1 MIKKNKL
8 DESSI
13 INRLKKLSE
22 LIKKHNIHYHQ
33 EDRPKITDSEYDSLV
48 KENNYLEKLYPHL
61 ILEDSPNNQ
70 IGVRPLKK
78 FNKISHKAPM
88 LSLANAFNQKDIID
102 FNDRIKKFINLKK
115 NIFLDFICEPKID
128 GLSLNLIYENGIL
141 LNAITRGDG
150 KIGED
155 VTQNILHIENIPN
168 NLRINYPE
176 VIEIRGEVYLSKK
189 DFKRLNEKLPEKEK
203 FANPRN
209 AAAGSLRQL
218 DSIISKSRPL
228 KFIAHGLGYST
239 IKYLTIDEFYEDL
252 IKWKIFPNKLS
263 KKLSDLSDMMK
274 YYNEIENLRG
284 TIEYDIDGLVFKLN
298 DLSKQ
303 ERLGIVGKNPR
314 WAIALKFSAE
324 KTKTTIKSIDFQ
336 VGRTGAITPV
346 ARLEEVNLGGVL
358 ISNATLHNF
367 DEIEKKNIGNG
378 DLVEIQRAGDVI
390 PQVTKLI
397 HKSKKNSKKILPPKT
412 CPICNSPTIKE
423 KDEAVLRCSNN
434 IDCYAQKLGQIIHF
448 ISKKSFN
455 IDGFGEKQAKQFFD
469 LKIIKN
475 VSDVFKLEKF
485 KQKILSLDGWGE
497 MSFKNLIEAINK
509 SKKISLDKFIYSLG
523 IRYIGETNAS
533 ILAYEFLSI
542 RNLIK
547 SIQIT
552 DLISNVDGL
561 GPKVV
566 SSLQSFFSINDNKKL
581 IEELISI
588 VDIKKLEKRS
598 RNSFFSNKSVVFTGT
613 LATLSRDEAK
623 YRTKIKGAKILSNVS
638 INTDYVVVGEKSG
651 SKAEKAKNLGIKIL
665 NEEDFLKKIND

>member
-1 MIKKNKL
+1 MIEKNKL
-8 DESSI
+8 DESNI
-13 INRLKKLSE
+13 IIRLRKLSE

-33 EDRPKITDSEYDSLV
+33 EDRPKITDSKYDSLV
-48 KENNYLEKLYPHL
+48 KENNDLEKLYPHL
-61 ILEDSPNNQ
+61 ILDDSPNNQ
-70 IGVRPLKK
+70 IGAKPLKK
-78 FNKISHKAPM
+78 FNKITHRTPM

-102 FNDRIKKFINLKK
+102 FDDRIKKFINLKK
-115 NIFLDFICEPKID
+115 NILLDFICEPKID

-155 VTQNILHIENIPN
+155 VTQNILHIKNIPN
-168 NLRINYPE
+168 NLGASYPK

-218 DSIISKSRPL
+218 DSKISKSRPL

-239 IKYLTIDEFYEDL
+239 KKYLTIDEFYKDL
-252 IKWKIFPNKLS
+252 INWKIFPNKLS
-263 KKLSDLSDMMK
+263 KKLLEFSDMMK

-298 DLSKQ
+298 DIAKQ
-303 ERLGIVGKNPR
+303 RRLGIVGKNPR

-324 KTKTTIKSIDFQ
+324 KAKTIIKSIDFQ

-397 HKSKKNSKKILPPKT
+397 IKSKKNPKKILPPKT
-412 CPICNSPTIKE
+412 CPICNNPTIKE

-455 IDGFGEKQAKQFFD
+455 IDGFGEKQAKQFYD

-475 VSDVFKLEKF
+475 VSDIFKLEKF

-497 MSFKNLIEAINK
+497 MSFNNLVEAINK

-542 RNLIK
+542 RNLII
-547 SIQIT
+547 SIENT
-552 DLISNVDGL
+552 ELISNVDGL
-561 GPKVV
+561 GPKAV
-566 SSLQSFFSINDNKKL
+566 SSLQNFFSINDNKKL
-581 IEELISI
+581 IEKLNNI
-588 VDIKKLEKRS
+588 VAIKELEKKS
-598 RNSFFSNKSVVFTGT
+598 LNSFFSNKSVVFTGT

-623 YRTKIKGAKILSNVS
+623 YRAKTKGAKILSNVS
-638 INTDYVVVGEKSG
+638 TNTDYVVVGEKSG
-651 SKAEKAKNLGIKIL
+651 SKAEKAKHLGIKIL
-665 NEEDFLKKIND
+665 NEEDFLKKISE

>member
-1 MIKKNKL
+1 MAKKNKL

-13 INRLKKLSE
+13 TNRLRKLSE
-22 LIKKHNIHYHQ
+22 LIKKHNVHYHQ
-33 EDRPKITDSEYDSLV
+33 DDRPKITDAEYDSLV
-48 KENNYLEKLYPHL
+48 KENNDLEKLYPHL
-61 ILEDSPNNQ
+61 ILKDSPNNQ
-70 IGVRPLKK
+70 IGARALKK
-78 FNKISHKAPM
+78 FVKITHRTPM

-115 NIFLDFICEPKID
+115 NILLDFICEPKID

-168 NLRINYPE
+168 NLSINYPK

-189 DFKRLNEKLPEKEK
+189 DFKRLNEKLPENEK

-218 DSIISKSRPL
+218 DSKISKSRPL

-239 IKYLTIDEFYEDL
+239 KKYLTIDEFYEDL
-252 IKWKIFPNKLS
+252 INWKIFPNKLS
-263 KKLSDLSDMMK
+263 KKLSEFGDIMK

-284 TIEYDIDGLVFKLN
+284 TIEYDIDGLVLKIN
-298 DLSKQ
+298 DISKQ

-324 KTKTTIKSIDFQ
+324 KAKTVIKSIDFQ

-367 DEIEKKNIGNG
+367 DEIEKKNIGKG

-390 PQVTKLI
+390 PQVIKLI
-397 HKSKKNSKKILPPKT
+397 IKSKKNPKKILPPKT

-448 ISKKSFN
+448 ISKKNFN
-455 IDGFGEKQAKQFFD
+455 IDGFGEKQAKQFYD
-469 LKIIKN
+469 LKIITN
-475 VSDVFKLEKF
+475 VSDIFKLEKF
-485 KQKILSLDGWGE
+485 KQKILLLEGWGE
-497 MSFKNLIEAINK
+497 ISFNNLIEAINK

-547 SIQIT
+547 SIQNT

-561 GPKVV
+561 GPKAV

-581 IEELISI
+581 IEELNSI
-588 VDIKKLEKRS
+588 VAIKGLEKRS

-613 LATLSRDEAK
+613 LAKLSRDEAK
-623 YRTKIKGAKILSNVS
+623 YRAKTKGAKILSNVS
-638 INTDYVVVGEKSG
+638 SNTDYVVVGEKSG

-665 NEEDFLKKIND
+665 SEEDFLKNISE

>member
-1 MIKKNKL
+1 M
-8 DESSI
+8 
-13 INRLKKLSE
+13 
-22 LIKKHNIHYHQ
+22 
-33 EDRPKITDSEYDSLV
+33 V
-48 KENNYLEKLYPHL
+48 
-61 ILEDSPNNQ
+61 
-70 IGVRPLKK
+70 
-78 FNKISHKAPM
+78 F
-88 LSLANAFNQKDIID
+88 
-102 FNDRIKKFINLKK
+102 
-115 NIFLDFICEPKID
+115 
-128 GLSLNLIYENGIL
+128 L

-168 NLRINYPE
+168 NLSINYPE

-218 DSIISKSRPL
+218 DSKISKSRPL

-239 IKYLTIDEFYEDL
+239 KKYLTIDEFYEDL
-252 IKWKIFPNKLS
+252 INWKIFPNKLS
-263 KKLSDLSDMMK
+263 KKLSEFDDMMK

-298 DLSKQ
+298 DISKQ

-324 KTKTTIKSIDFQ
+324 KAKTVIKSIDFQ

-397 HKSKKNSKKILPPKT
+397 IKSKKNPKKILPPKT

-434 IDCYAQKLGQIIHF
+434 IDCYAQKLGQIINF

-455 IDGFGEKQAKQFFD
+455 IDGFGEKQAKQFYD
-469 LKIIKN
+469 LKIITN
-475 VSDVFKLEKF
+475 VSDIFKLEKF
-485 KQKILSLDGWGE
+485 KQKILLLEGWGE
-497 MSFKNLIEAINK
+497 ISFKNLIEAINK

-547 SIQIT
+547 SIQNT

-566 SSLQSFFSINDNKKL
+566 SSLQSFFSVNSNKKL
-581 IEELISI
+581 IEELNTI
-588 VDIKKLEKRS
+588 VAIKGLEKRS

-623 YRTKIKGAKILSNVS
+623 YRAKTKGAKILSNVS
-638 INTDYVVVGEKSG
+638 TNTDYVVVGEKSG

-665 NEEDFLKKIND
+665 SEEDFLKKISE

>member
-1 MIKKNKL
+1 MAKKNKL

-13 INRLKKLSE
+13 TNRLRKLSE
-22 LIKKHNIHYHQ
+22 LIKKHNVHYHQ
-33 EDRPKITDSEYDSLV
+33 DDRPKITDAEYDSLV
-48 KENNYLEKLYPHL
+48 KENNDLEKLYPHL
-61 ILEDSPNNQ
+61 ILKDSPNNQ
-70 IGVRPLKK
+70 IGARALKK
-78 FNKISHKAPM
+78 FVKITHRTPM

-115 NIFLDFICEPKID
+115 NILLDFICEPKID

-168 NLRINYPE
+168 NLSINYPK

-189 DFKRLNEKLPEKEK
+189 DFKRLNEKLPENEK

-218 DSIISKSRPL
+218 DSKISKSRPL

-239 IKYLTIDEFYEDL
+239 KKYLTIDEFYEDL
-252 IKWKIFPNKLS
+252 INWKIFPNKLS
-263 KKLSDLSDMMK
+263 KKLSEFGDMMK

-284 TIEYDIDGLVFKLN
+284 TIEYDIDGLVFKIN
-298 DLSKQ
+298 DISKQ
-303 ERLGIVGKNPR
+303 KRLGIVGKNPR

-324 KTKTTIKSIDFQ
+324 KAKTVIKSIDFQ

-397 HKSKKNSKKILPPKT
+397 IKSKKNPKKILPPKT

-448 ISKKSFN
+448 ISKKNFN
-455 IDGFGEKQAKQFFD
+455 IDGFGEKQAKQFYD
-469 LKIIKN
+469 LKIITN
-475 VSDVFKLEKF
+475 VSDIFKLEKF
-485 KQKILSLDGWGE
+485 KQKILLLEGWGE
-497 MSFKNLIEAINK
+497 ISFKNLIEAINK

-547 SIQIT
+547 SIQNT

-561 GPKVV
+561 GPKAV

-581 IEELISI
+581 IEELNSI
-588 VDIKKLEKRS
+588 VAIKGLEKRS

-613 LATLSRDEAK
+613 LAKLSRDEAK
-623 YRTKIKGAKILSNVS
+623 YRAKTKGAKILSNVS
-638 INTDYVVVGEKSG
+638 SNTDYVVVGEKSG

-665 NEEDFLKKIND
+665 SEEDFLKKISE

>member
-1 MIKKNKL
+1 MVKKKKL
-8 DESSI
+8 DETSI
-13 INRLKKLSE
+13 LNRLRKLSR
-22 LIKKHNIHYHQ
+22 LIKKHNVHYHQ
-33 EDRPKITDSEYDSLV
+33 NDRPKITDAEYDSLV
-48 KENNYLEKLYPHL
+48 KENNDLEKLYPHL

-70 IGVRPLKK
+70 IGSRLLKK
-78 FNKISHKAPM
+78 FKKIAHKTPM

-102 FNDRIKKFINLKK
+102 FDDRIKKFINLKK
-115 NIFLDFICEPKID
+115 NILLDFICEPKID
-128 GLSLNLIYENGIL
+128 GLSLNLIYKNGIL

-168 NLRINYPE
+168 NLIKNYPE
-176 VIEIRGEVYLSKK
+176 IIEIRGEVYLSKN
-189 DFKRLNEKLPEKEK
+189 DFKKLNEKLPEKDK

-239 IKYLTIDEFYEDL
+239 IKYLTINEFYNDL

-263 KKLSDLSDMMK
+263 KKLSNISDMMK
-274 YYNEIENLRG
+274 YYSEIEDIRS
-284 TIEYDIDGLVFKLN
+284 TIDYDIDGLVFKLN
-298 DLSKQ
+298 DISKQ
-303 ERLGIVGKNPR
+303 VRLGIVGKNPR

-324 KTKTTIKSIDFQ
+324 KAKTIIKSIDFQ

-346 ARLEEVNLGGVL
+346 ARLEEINLGGVL

-367 DEIEKKNIGNG
+367 DEIDKKNIGNG

-397 HKSKKNSKKILPPKT
+397 NKSRKKYKKILPPKT
-412 CPICNSPTIKE
+412 CPICNSQTIKE
-423 KDEAVLRCSNN
+423 RDEAVLRCSNN
-434 IDCYAQKLGQIIHF
+434 IDCDAQKLGQIIHF

-455 IDGFGEKQAKQFFD
+455 IDGFGEKQAKQLYD

-475 VSDVFKLEKF
+475 VSDIFKLEKF
-485 KQKILSLDGWGE
+485 KKQISLLNGWGE
-497 MSFKNLIEAINK
+497 LSFKNLIEAINK
-509 SKKISLDKFIYSLG
+509 SKKISLDKFIYSLS

-547 SIQIT
+547 SIQST
-552 DLISNVDGL
+552 NLISNVDGL
-561 GPKVV
+561 GPKAL

-581 IEELISI
+581 IEELNSI
-588 VDIKKLEKRS
+588 VDIKELEKRS

-613 LATLSRDEAK
+613 LATLSREEAK
-623 YRTKIKGAKILSNVS
+623 YQAKTKGAKILSNLS
-638 INTDYVVVGEKSG
+638 TNTDFVVVGKKSG

-665 NEEDFLKKIND
+665 NEEDFLKKISE

>member
-1 MIKKNKL
+1 MAKKNKL

-13 INRLKKLSE
+13 TNRLRKLSE
-22 LIKKHNIHYHQ
+22 LIKKHNVHYHQ
-33 EDRPKITDSEYDSLV
+33 DDRPKITDAEYDSLV
-48 KENNYLEKLYPHL
+48 KENNDLEKLYPHL
-61 ILEDSPNNQ
+61 ILKDSPNNQ
-70 IGVRPLKK
+70 IGARALKK
-78 FNKISHKAPM
+78 FVKITHKSPM

-115 NIFLDFICEPKID
+115 NILLDFICEPKID

-168 NLRINYPE
+168 NLSINYPK

-189 DFKRLNEKLPEKEK
+189 DFKRLNEKLPENEK

-218 DSIISKSRPL
+218 DSKISKSRPL

-239 IKYLTIDEFYEDL
+239 KKYLTIDEFYEDL
-252 IKWKIFPNKLS
+252 INWKIFPNKLS
-263 KKLSDLSDMMK
+263 KKLSEFGDMMK

-284 TIEYDIDGLVFKLN
+284 TIEYDIDGLVFKIN
-298 DLSKQ
+298 DISKQ
-303 ERLGIVGKNPR
+303 KRLGIVGKNPR

-324 KTKTTIKSIDFQ
+324 KAKTVIKSIDFQ

-346 ARLEEVNLGGVL
+346 ARLEEINLGGVL
-358 ISNATLHNF
+358 ITNATLHNF

-397 HKSKKNSKKILPPKT
+397 IKSKKNPKKILPPKT

-448 ISKKSFN
+448 ISKKNFN
-455 IDGFGEKQAKQFFD
+455 IDGFGEKQAKQFYD
-469 LKIIKN
+469 LKIITN
-475 VSDVFKLEKF
+475 VSDIFKLEKF
-485 KQKILSLDGWGE
+485 KQKILLLEGWGE
-497 MSFKNLIEAINK
+497 ISFKNLIEAINK

-547 SIQIT
+547 SIQNT

-561 GPKVV
+561 GPKAV

-581 IEELISI
+581 IEELNSI
-588 VDIKKLEKRS
+588 VAIKGLEKRS

-613 LATLSRDEAK
+613 LAKLSRDEAK
-623 YRTKIKGAKILSNVS
+623 YRAKTKGAKILSNVS
-638 INTDYVVVGEKSG
+638 SNTDYVVVGEKSG

-665 NEEDFLKKIND
+665 SEEDFLKKISE

>member
-1 MIKKNKL
+1 MAKKNKL

-13 INRLKKLSE
+13 TNRLRKLSE
-22 LIKKHNIHYHQ
+22 LIKKHNVHYHQ
-33 EDRPKITDSEYDSLV
+33 DDRPKITDAEYDSLV
-48 KENNYLEKLYPHL
+48 KENNDLEKLYPHL
-61 ILEDSPNNQ
+61 ILKDSPNNQ
-70 IGVRPLKK
+70 IGARALKK
-78 FNKISHKAPM
+78 FVKITHRTPM

-168 NLRINYPE
+168 NLSINYPK

-189 DFKRLNEKLPEKEK
+189 DFKRLNEKLPENEK

-218 DSIISKSRPL
+218 DSKISKSRPL

-239 IKYLTIDEFYEDL
+239 KKYLTIDEFYEDL
-252 IKWKIFPNKLS
+252 INWKIFPNKLS
-263 KKLSDLSDMMK
+263 KKLSEFGDMMK

-284 TIEYDIDGLVFKLN
+284 TIEYDIDGLVFKIN
-298 DLSKQ
+298 DISKQ
-303 ERLGIVGKNPR
+303 KRLGIVGKNPR

-324 KTKTTIKSIDFQ
+324 KAKTVIKSIDFQ

-346 ARLEEVNLGGVL
+346 ARLEEINLGGVL
-358 ISNATLHNF
+358 ITNATLHNF
-367 DEIEKKNIGNG
+367 DEIEKKNIGKG

-390 PQVTKLI
+390 PQVIKLI
-397 HKSKKNSKKILPPKT
+397 IKSKKNPKKILPPKT

-448 ISKKSFN
+448 ISKKNFN
-455 IDGFGEKQAKQFFD
+455 IDGFGEKQAKQFYN
-469 LKIIKN
+469 LKIITN
-475 VSDVFKLEKF
+475 VSDIFKLEKF
-485 KQKILSLDGWGE
+485 KQKILLLEGWGE
-497 MSFKNLIEAINK
+497 ISFKNLIEAINK

-547 SIQIT
+547 SIQNT

-561 GPKVV
+561 GPKAV

-581 IEELISI
+581 IEELNSI
-588 VDIKKLEKRS
+588 VAIKGLEKRS

-613 LATLSRDEAK
+613 LAKLSRDEAK
-623 YRTKIKGAKILSNVS
+623 YRAKTKGAKILSNVS
-638 INTDYVVVGEKSG
+638 SNTDYVVVGEKSG

-665 NEEDFLKKIND
+665 SEEDFLKKISE

>member
-1 MIKKNKL
+1 MVKKNKL

-13 INRLKKLSE
+13 SNRLRKLSR
-22 LIKKHNIHYHQ
+22 LIKKHNVHYHHD
-33 EDRPKITDSEYDSLV
+33 DRPKISDAEYDSLV
-48 KENNYLEKLYPHL
+48 KENNDIEKLYPHL
-61 ILEDSPNNQ
+61 TLKDGPNYQ
-70 IGVRPLKK
+70 IGAKPLKK
-78 FNKISHKAPM
+78 FKKTAHRTPM
-88 LSLANAFNQKDIID
+88 FSLANAFNQKDIMD
-102 FNDRIKKFINLKK
+102 FDDRIKKFINLKK
-115 NIFLDFICEPKID
+115 NILLDFICEPKID

-141 LNAITRGDG
+141 LNAVTRGDG

-168 NLRINYPE
+168 NLGKNYPE
-176 VIEIRGEVYLSKK
+176 TIEIRGEVYLSKN
-189 DFKRLNEKLPEKEK
+189 DFKKLNEKLCEKDK

-209 AAAGSLRQL
+209 AAAGSIRQL

-239 IKYLTIDEFYEDL
+239 IKYSTIDDFYNDL
-252 IKWKIFPNKLS
+252 IKWKIFPNNLS
-263 KKLSDLSDMMK
+263 KKLSNLSDMMK

-298 DLSKQ
+298 NIEKQ

-324 KTKTTIKSIDFQ
+324 KTKTIIKSIDFQ

-346 ARLEEVNLGGVL
+346 ARLEEINLGGVL

-367 DEIEKKNIGNG
+367 DEIDKKNIGSG
-378 DLVEIQRAGDVI
+378 DLVEIQRAGEVI

-397 HKSKKNSKKILPPKT
+397 HKSKKNQKKILPPKT

-455 IDGFGEKQAKQFFD
+455 IDGFGEKQAKQFYD

-475 VSDVFKLEKF
+475 IADIFKLEKF

-497 MSFKNLIEAINK
+497 LSFKNLIEAINK
-509 SKKISLDKFIYSLG
+509 SKEISLDKFIYSLG
-523 IRYIGETNAS
+523 IRYIGETNAN
-533 ILAYEFLSI
+533 IVAYEFLSI

-547 SIQIT
+547 SMQDIE
-552 DLISNVDGL
+552 LISNVDGL
-561 GPKVV
+561 GPKAVT
-566 SSLQSFFSINDNKKL
+566 SLQRFFSINNNKKL
-581 IEELISI
+581 IEELNSI
-588 VDIKKLEKRS
+588 VAIKKLKKRS
-598 RNSFFSNKSVVFTGT
+598 RNSFFSNKSLVFTGT
-613 LATLSRDEAK
+613 LTTLSREEAK
-623 YRTKIKGAKILSNVS
+623 YKAKTKGAKILSNVS
-638 INTDYVVVGEKSG
+638 ANTDYVIIGEKSG

-665 NEEDFLKKIND
+665 NEENFLKKVSE

>member
-1 MIKKNKL
+1 MAKKNKL

-13 INRLKKLSE
+13 TNRLRKLSE
-22 LIKKHNIHYHQ
+22 LIKKHNVHYHQ
-33 EDRPKITDSEYDSLV
+33 DDRPKITDAEYDSLV
-48 KENNYLEKLYPHL
+48 KENNDLEKLYPHL
-61 ILEDSPNNQ
+61 ILKDSPNNQ
-70 IGVRPLKK
+70 IGARALKK
-78 FNKISHKAPM
+78 FVKITHRTPM

-115 NIFLDFICEPKID
+115 NILLDFICEPKID

-168 NLRINYPE
+168 NLSINYPK

-189 DFKRLNEKLPEKEK
+189 DFKRLNEKLPENEK

-218 DSIISKSRPL
+218 DSKISKSRPL

-239 IKYLTIDEFYEDL
+239 KKYLTIDEFYEDL
-252 IKWKIFPNKLS
+252 INWKIFPNKLS
-263 KKLSDLSDMMK
+263 KKLSEFGDMMK

-284 TIEYDIDGLVFKLN
+284 TIEYDIDGLVFKIN
-298 DLSKQ
+298 DISKQ
-303 ERLGIVGKNPR
+303 KRLGIVGKNPR

-324 KTKTTIKSIDFQ
+324 KAKTVIKSIDFQ

-346 ARLEEVNLGGVL
+346 ARLEEINLGGVL
-358 ISNATLHNF
+358 ITNATLHNF
-367 DEIEKKNIGNG
+367 DEIEKKNIGKG

-390 PQVTKLI
+390 PQVIKLI
-397 HKSKKNSKKILPPKT
+397 IKSKKNPKKILPPKT

-448 ISKKSFN
+448 ISKKNFN
-455 IDGFGEKQAKQFFD
+455 IDGFGEKQAKQFYD
-469 LKIIKN
+469 LKIITN
-475 VSDVFKLEKF
+475 VSDIFKLEKF
-485 KQKILSLDGWGE
+485 KQKILLLEGWGE
-497 MSFKNLIEAINK
+497 ISFKNLIEAINK

-547 SIQIT
+547 SIQNT

-561 GPKVV
+561 GPKAV

-581 IEELISI
+581 IEELNSI
-588 VDIKKLEKRS
+588 VAIKGLEKRS

-613 LATLSRDEAK
+613 LAKLSRDEAK
-623 YRTKIKGAKILSNVS
+623 YRAKTKGAKILSNVS
-638 INTDYVVVGEKSG
+638 SNTDYVVVGEKSG

-665 NEEDFLKKIND
+665 SEEDFLKKISE

>member
-1 MIKKNKL
+1 MAKKNKL

-13 INRLKKLSE
+13 TNRLRKLSE
-22 LIKKHNIHYHQ
+22 LIKKHNVHYHQ
-33 EDRPKITDSEYDSLV
+33 DDRPKITDAEYDSLV
-48 KENNYLEKLYPHL
+48 KENNDLEKLYPHL
-61 ILEDSPNNQ
+61 ILKDSPNNQ
-70 IGVRPLKK
+70 IGARALKK
-78 FNKISHKAPM
+78 FVKITHRTPM

-115 NIFLDFICEPKID
+115 NILFDFICEPKID

-168 NLRINYPE
+168 NLSINYPK

-189 DFKRLNEKLPEKEK
+189 DFKRLNEKLPENEK

-218 DSIISKSRPL
+218 DSKISKSRPL

-239 IKYLTIDEFYEDL
+239 KKYLTIDEFYEDL
-252 IKWKIFPNKLS
+252 INWKIFPNKLS
-263 KKLSDLSDMMK
+263 KKLSEFGDIMK

-284 TIEYDIDGLVFKLN
+284 TIEYDIDGLVFKIN
-298 DLSKQ
+298 DISKQ

-324 KTKTTIKSIDFQ
+324 KAKTVIKSIDFQ

-367 DEIEKKNIGNG
+367 DEIEKKNIGKG

-390 PQVTKLI
+390 PQVIKLI
-397 HKSKKNSKKILPPKT
+397 IKSKKNPKKILPPKT

-448 ISKKSFN
+448 ISKKNFN
-455 IDGFGEKQAKQFFD
+455 IDGFGEKQAKQFYD
-469 LKIIKN
+469 LKIITN
-475 VSDVFKLEKF
+475 VSDIFKLEKF
-485 KQKILSLDGWGE
+485 KQKILLLEGWGE
-497 MSFKNLIEAINK
+497 ISFNNLIEAINK

-547 SIQIT
+547 SIQNT

-561 GPKVV
+561 GPKAV

-581 IEELISI
+581 IEELNSI
-588 VDIKKLEKRS
+588 VAIKGLEKRS

-613 LATLSRDEAK
+613 LAKLSRDEAK
-623 YRTKIKGAKILSNVS
+623 YRAKTKGAKILSNVS
-638 INTDYVVVGEKSG
+638 SNTDYVVVGEKSG

-665 NEEDFLKKIND
+665 SEEDFLKKISE

>member
-1 MIKKNKL
+1 MAKKNKL

-13 INRLKKLSE
+13 TNRLRKLSE
-22 LIKKHNIHYHQ
+22 LIKKHNVHYHQ
-33 EDRPKITDSEYDSLV
+33 DDRPKITDAEYDSLV
-48 KENNYLEKLYPHL
+48 KENNDLEKLYPHL
-61 ILEDSPNNQ
+61 ILKDSPNNQ
-70 IGVRPLKK
+70 IGARALKK
-78 FNKISHKAPM
+78 FVKITHKTPM

-168 NLRINYPE
+168 NLSINYPK

-189 DFKRLNEKLPEKEK
+189 DFKRLNEKLPENEK

-218 DSIISKSRPL
+218 DSKISKSRPL

-239 IKYLTIDEFYEDL
+239 KKYLTIDEFYEDL
-252 IKWKIFPNKLS
+252 INWKIFPNKLS
-263 KKLSDLSDMMK
+263 KKLSEFSDMMK

-284 TIEYDIDGLVFKLN
+284 TIEYDIDGLVFKIN
-298 DLSKQ
+298 DISKQ
-303 ERLGIVGKNPR
+303 KRLGIVGKNPR

-324 KTKTTIKSIDFQ
+324 KAKTVIKSIDFQ

-346 ARLEEVNLGGVL
+346 ARLEEINLGGVL
-358 ISNATLHNF
+358 ITNATLHNF
-367 DEIEKKNIGNG
+367 DEIEKKNIGKG

-390 PQVTKLI
+390 PQVIKLI
-397 HKSKKNSKKILPPKT
+397 IKSKKNPKKILPPKT

-434 IDCYAQKLGQIIHF
+434 IDCYAQKLGQIINF

-455 IDGFGEKQAKQFFD
+455 IDGFGEKQAKQFYD
-469 LKIIKN
+469 LKIITN
-475 VSDVFKLEKF
+475 VSDIFKLEKF
-485 KQKILSLDGWGE
+485 KQKILLLEGWGE
-497 MSFKNLIEAINK
+497 ISFKNLIEAINK

-547 SIQIT
+547 SIQNT

-561 GPKVV
+561 GPKAV

-581 IEELISI
+581 IEELNSI
-588 VDIKKLEKRS
+588 VAIKGLEKRS

-613 LATLSRDEAK
+613 LAKLSRDEAK
-623 YRTKIKGAKILSNVS
+623 YRAKTKGAKILSNVS
-638 INTDYVVVGEKSG
+638 SNTDYVVVGEKSG

-665 NEEDFLKKIND
+665 SEEDFLKKISE

>member
-1 MIKKNKL
+1 MAKKNKL

-13 INRLKKLSE
+13 TNRLRKLSE
-22 LIKKHNIHYHQ
+22 LIKKYNVHYHQ
-33 EDRPKITDSEYDSLV
+33 DDRPKITDAEYDSLV
-48 KENNYLEKLYPHL
+48 KENNDLEKLYPHL
-61 ILEDSPNNQ
+61 ILKDSPNNQ
-70 IGVRPLKK
+70 IGARALKK
-78 FNKISHKAPM
+78 FVKITHRTPM

-168 NLRINYPE
+168 NLSINYPK

-189 DFKRLNEKLPEKEK
+189 DFKRLNEKLPENEK

-218 DSIISKSRPL
+218 DSKISKSRPL

-239 IKYLTIDEFYEDL
+239 KKYLTIDEFYEDL
-252 IKWKIFPNKLS
+252 INWKIFPNKLS
-263 KKLSDLSDMMK
+263 KKLSEFGDMMK

-324 KTKTTIKSIDFQ
+324 KAKTVIKSIDFQ

-346 ARLEEVNLGGVL
+346 ARLEEINLGGVL

-367 DEIEKKNIGNG
+367 DEIEKKNIGKG

-390 PQVTKLI
+390 PQVIKLI
-397 HKSKKNSKKILPPKT
+397 IKSKKNPKKILPPKT

-423 KDEAVLRCSNN
+423 KDEAVLRCLNN

-448 ISKKSFN
+448 ISKKNFN
-455 IDGFGEKQAKQFFD
+455 IDGFGEKQAKQFYD
-469 LKIIKN
+469 LKIITN
-475 VSDVFKLEKF
+475 VSDIFKLEKF
-485 KQKILSLDGWGE
+485 KQKILLLEGWGE
-497 MSFKNLIEAINK
+497 ISFNNLIEAINK

-547 SIQIT
+547 SIQNT

-566 SSLQSFFSINDNKKL
+566 SSLQSFFSVNSNKKL
-581 IEELISI
+581 IEELNTI
-588 VDIKKLEKRS
+588 VAIKGLEKRS

-613 LATLSRDEAK
+613 LAKLSRDEAK
-623 YRTKIKGAKILSNVS
+623 YRAKTKGAKILSNVS
-638 INTDYVVVGEKSG
+638 SNTDYVVVGEKSG

-665 NEEDFLKKIND
+665 SEEDFLKNISE

>member
-1 MIKKNKL
+1 MAKKNKL

-13 INRLKKLSE
+13 TNRLRKLSE
-22 LIKKHNIHYHQ
+22 LIKKHNVHYHQ
-33 EDRPKITDSEYDSLV
+33 DDRPKITDAEYDSLV
-48 KENNYLEKLYPHL
+48 KENNDLEKLYPHL
-61 ILEDSPNNQ
+61 ILKDSPNNQ
-70 IGVRPLKK
+70 IGARALKK
-78 FNKISHKAPM
+78 FVKITHKTLM

-115 NIFLDFICEPKID
+115 NILLDFICEPKID

-168 NLRINYPE
+168 NLSINYPK

-189 DFKRLNEKLPEKEK
+189 DFKRLNEKLPENEK

-218 DSIISKSRPL
+218 DSKISKSRPL

-239 IKYLTIDEFYEDL
+239 KKYLTIDEFYEDL
-252 IKWKIFPNKLS
+252 INWKIFPNKLS
-263 KKLSDLSDMMK
+263 KKLSEFGDMMK

-284 TIEYDIDGLVFKLN
+284 TIEYDIDGLVFKIN
-298 DLSKQ
+298 DISKQ
-303 ERLGIVGKNPR
+303 KRLGIVGKNPR

-324 KTKTTIKSIDFQ
+324 KAKTVIKSIDFQ

-346 ARLEEVNLGGVL
+346 ARLEEINLGGVL
-358 ISNATLHNF
+358 ITNATLHNF

-397 HKSKKNSKKILPPKT
+397 IKSKKNPKKILPPKT

-448 ISKKSFN
+448 ISKKNFN
-455 IDGFGEKQAKQFFD
+455 IDGFGEKQAKQFYD
-469 LKIIKN
+469 LKIITN
-475 VSDVFKLEKF
+475 VSDIFKLEKF
-485 KQKILSLDGWGE
+485 KQKILLLEGWGE
-497 MSFKNLIEAINK
+497 ISFKNLIEAINK

-547 SIQIT
+547 SIQNT

-561 GPKVV
+561 GPKAV

-581 IEELISI
+581 IEELNSI
-588 VDIKKLEKRS
+588 VAIKGLEKRS

-613 LATLSRDEAK
+613 LAKLSRDEAK
-623 YRTKIKGAKILSNVS
+623 YRAKTKGAKILSNVS
-638 INTDYVVVGEKSG
+638 SNTDYVVVGEKSG

-665 NEEDFLKKIND
+665 SEEDFLKKISE